1 MKRIA
6 FAVCVVALV
15 LAVAAWAQAPVQPK
29 SGSAEQELI
38 KLEKEWADALVKS
51 DLAFLDTILA
61 DDYMSTDSEG
71 TVGNKAQE
79 IATLKSGDYVLVSTV
94 LDNIKVH
101 VYGDAAVYF
110 GRSTD
115 KAQFNGKDISGQ
127 YQWTDT
133 WIRNGGRWQCVASHG
148 SKIAQKKL

>member
-6 FAVCVVALV
+6 IAVCVVVLV
-15 LAVAAWAQAPVQPK
+15 MAVAAWAQAPVQPK
-29 SGSAEQELI
+29 SGTVEEELI
-38 KLEKEWADALVKS
+38 KLEKEWADALVKH

-115 KAQFNGKDISGQ
+115 KAQLKGKDISGQ

-133 WIRNGGRWQCVASHG
+133 WVKRDGRWRCVASHG
-148 SKIAQKKL
+148 SRIAQE

>member
-1 MKRIA
+1 MKRTAIA
-6 FAVCVVALV
+6 ICMVVLV

-29 SGSAEQELI
+29 SGSVEQELI
-38 KLEKEWADALVKS
+38 KLGKEWADALVKS

-71 TVGNKAQE
+71 TVANKAQE
-79 IATLKSGDYVLVSTV
+79 IAALKSGDYVLVSTV

-115 KAQFNGKDISGQ
+115 KVQFKGKDISGQ

-133 WIRNGGRWQCVASHG
+133 WIKNNGRWQCVASHG
-148 SKIAQKKL
+148 SKIAQK